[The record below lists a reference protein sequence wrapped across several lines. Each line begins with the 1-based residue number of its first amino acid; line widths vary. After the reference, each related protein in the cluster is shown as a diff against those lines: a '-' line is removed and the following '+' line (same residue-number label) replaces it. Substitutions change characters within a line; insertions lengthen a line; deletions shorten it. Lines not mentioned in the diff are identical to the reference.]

1 MRIGILAKLTGTTIA
16 IIRSYETA
24 GLLVCARRR
33 AGFREFGPEALDQA
47 KLILACRSLGW
58 SFSEI
63 RSLLDDLRPDR
74 PAQRVRPHLRE
85 ISEQLRRLE
94 ILESKLAGGTLV
106 PPPEDETTELI
117 KFGQFSEMTGLSR
130 GTLDSMINGGLLP
143 CVRRQSGYRDFP
155 PSAVEHAD
163 CVVALRS
170 LSFTIPQT
178 KAALSEPL
186 TPQLAE
192 KILAALRQRRIA
204 LERLADM
211 LCNLAEEL
219 SLRSKAHG
227 DSVPAL
233 SE

>member
-1 MRIGILAKLTGTTIA
+1 MRIGALAKLTGTTIA

-24 GLLVCARRR
+24 GLLNCGRRR

-63 RSLLDDLRPDR
+63 RSLMDDLNSDR
-74 PAQRVRPHLRE
+74 PVQRLRPHLRE
-85 ISEQLRRLE
+85 ISEQTRRLNL
-94 ILESKLAGGTLV
+94 LESKVASGTLM
-106 PPPEDETTELI
+106 PSPEEDNPELI
-117 KFGQFSEMTGLSR
+117 KFGQFAEQTGLSR

-143 CVRRQSGYRDFP
+143 CVRRESGYRDFT
-155 PSAVEHAD
+155 PSAVAHAD

-186 TPQLAE
+186 SPQLE
-192 KILAALRQRRIA
+192 EQIRAALRQRRTS
-204 LERLADM
+204 LERLAD
-211 LCNLAEEL
+211 LLRGLADE
-219 SLRSKAHG
+219 
-227 DSVPAL
+227 P
-233 SE
+233 

>member
-1 MRIGILAKLTGTTIA
+1 MRIGHLAKLAGTTIA

-63 RSLLDDLRPDR
+63 RRLMDDLRPDR
-74 PAQRVRPHLRE
+74 PAPRVSPLLRE
-85 ISEQLRRLE
+85 ISQQLRRLDL
-94 ILESKLAGGTLV
+94 LESKIAGGTLV
-106 PPPEDETTELI
+106 PPPEDETSELI
-117 KFGQFSEMTGLSR
+117 KFGQFSELTELSR

-143 CVRRQSGYRDFP
+143 CIRRPSGYRDFP

-178 KAALSEPL
+178 RSALSEPL
-186 TPQLAE
+186 SPQLAE
-192 KILAALRQRRIA
+192 KIGDALRQRR
-204 LERLADM
+204 LYLKRLAD
-211 LCNLAEEL
+211 LLQGLVDE
-219 SLRSKAHG
+219 
-227 DSVPAL
+227 
-233 SE
+233 

>member
-1 MRIGILAKLTGTTIA
+1 MRIGVLAKLTGTTIA

-58 SFSEI
+58 PFSEI
-63 RSLLDDLRPDR
+63 RSLMADLNSDR
-74 PAQRVRPHLRE
+74 TVQRVRPHLRE

-94 ILESKLAGGTLV
+94 LLEEKVASGTLM
-106 PPPEDETTELI
+106 PPSEDETAELI
-117 KFGQFSEMTGLSR
+117 KFGQFSEQTGLSR

-143 CVRRQSGYRDFP
+143 CVRRESGYRDFP
-155 PSAVEHAD
+155 ASAVAHAD

-178 KAALSEPL
+178 KAALSQPL
-186 TPQLAE
+186 STELAE
-192 KILAALRQRRIA
+192 QILAALRQRRIS
-204 LERLADM
+204 LERLAD
-211 LCNLAEEL
+211 LLRGLADDP
-219 SLRSKAHG
+219 R
-227 DSVPAL
+227 
-233 SE
+233 